1 MVQIKHSQ
9 IDSFLKSMTK
19 ETLPNIF
26 LVYGEAYLC
35 KNIYNSL
42 TSFILGN
49 AKKEF
54 SLETI
59 DGLST
64 SMGEVIERVT
74 TFSFLQSKKMVGVK
88 DAPLFY
94 LTDQHSYSKP
104 EIEALLQ
111 LVKKGIPEDHS
122 LIMTCRTA
130 DKRKALFKAFNAH
143 GTIIDC
149 SVSQGS
155 RKADLDIQKG
165 ILRQIVGKILFRTDK
180 ILDENAFARIVE
192 LTGFNLDT
200 FSQNIDK
207 LISYT
212 EKNQHITVKDV
223 NAIIKRDKKDP
234 IYNLTNALL
243 DKDGKNALF
252 FANSLFTE
260 GFHPLQ
266 ILKALENQ
274 VRKLIL
280 VKCFVIRMQ
289 TEKGMQRVSGMN
301 FNAFMQLWIPTIVTN
316 DKRFKTHLEE
326 QEILLNPENPDKKI
340 FKFTDLFLAPNPK
353 NAYPV
358 FLIFQK
364 SEKFSLMELIN
375 ALNFLSDLDFRLKS
389 SALEAET
396 VIEYFIITFCK
407 KGGGDNHEKN

>member
-1 MVQIKHSQ
+1 MAQIKHNQFESYLNSQ
-9 IDSFLKSMTK
+9 DR

-26 LVYGEAYLC
+26 LLYGENYLC
-35 KNIYNSL
+35 KNVFKSL
-42 TSFILGN
+42 TSFILGDSN
-49 AKKEF
+49 KAF
-54 SLETI
+54 SLETL
-59 DGLST
+59 DGLT
-64 SMGEVIERVT
+64 TPMGDIIEQVS
-74 TFSFLQSKKMVGVK
+74 TFSFLESKKIVGVK

-94 LTDQHSYSKP
+94 STSQHSYSKA

-111 LVKKGIPEDHS
+111 LVKNGIPADHC
-122 LIMTCRTA
+122 LIMTCRSA
-130 DKRKALFKAFNAH
+130 DKRKALFKAFDAS

-155 RKADLDIQKG
+155 RKADIDVQKD
-165 ILRQIVGKILFRTDK
+165 ILRQIATKIISTSDK
-180 ILDENAFARIVE
+180 ILDDNAFVRLVD

-212 EKNQHITVKDV
+212 GKHQHITLNDV

-234 IYNLTNALL
+234 IYNLTNALME
-243 DKDGKNALF
+243 KDSKNALF

-266 ILKALENQ
+266 ILKAFENQ

-280 VKCFVIRMQ
+280 VKCFVIQARA
-289 TEKGMQRVSGMN
+289 EKGIPGVVGMN
-301 FNAFMQLWIPTIVTN
+301 FNTFKQQWIPVIVSQ
-316 DKRFKTHLEE
+316 DKALKRQLEE
-326 QEILLNPENPDKKI
+326 QENQLNPEKPDKKMT
-340 FKFTDLFLAPNPK
+340 KSNDLFLAPNPK
-353 NAYPV
+353 YAYPV
-358 FLIFQK
+358 FQVFLK

-389 SALEAET
+389 SSLEAET
-396 VIEYFIITFCK
+396 VIDYFIITLCK
-407 KGGGDNHEKN
+407 KGGFDTHEKN